1 MSNYSTIAR
10 FEYEGIDSQRYFDIL
25 NLDGYDLILG
35 TPFLFQH
42 QIKIGFNDSTV
53 NIGSTDP
60 LPIRGERL
68 GKVSSRLIDVIEE
81 DTEKCRQIVFA
92 HTRSLDLFQNA
103 AEAPFPPLR
112 AIKHTI
118 PIIDKTKVYRFR

>member
-1 MSNYSTIAR
+1 MSNYSMIAH

-68 GKVSSRLIDVIEE
+68 GKVLS
-81 DTEKCRQIVFA
+81 
-92 HTRSLDLFQNA
+92 
-103 AEAPFPPLR
+103 
-112 AIKHTI
+112 
-118 PIIDKTKVYRFR
+118 